1 MIVNIIKEDFKL
13 AEKDKFAFE
22 SYTTIKNNVLVI
34 IRKDCFSD
42 DTIKYA
48 QYILNKYL
56 ENKDEVIEY
65 LLKNRLLRAYGQ
77 DYTEEYIKNNL
88 NEPQIEI
95 INNEFAVITWL
106 NHNLDEHII
115 EVEVYKD
122 FRLADV
128 TLNG

>member
-1 MIVNIIKEDFKL
+1 MTVNIIKEDFKL

-22 SYTTIKNNVLVI
+22 SYTTIKNDVLVI

>member
-1 MIVNIIKEDFKL
+1 MTVNIIKENFKL

-22 SYTTIKNNVLVI
+22 SYTTIKNDVLVI

-95 INNEFAVITWL
+95 INNKFAVITWL